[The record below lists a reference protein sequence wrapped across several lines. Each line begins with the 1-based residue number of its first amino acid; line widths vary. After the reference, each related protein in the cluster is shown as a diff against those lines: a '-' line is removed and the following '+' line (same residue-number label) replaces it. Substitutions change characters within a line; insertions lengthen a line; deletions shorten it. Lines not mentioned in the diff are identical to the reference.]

1 VDLELIRRAQR
12 GDTVAYEELAR
23 QVAPRLF
30 RAAFRIARDADAAQD
45 AMQQALIAMWR
56 GLPSLRDIDAFE
68 AWTWRLI
75 TNAATTELRR
85 SHGRAGSIR
94 LLRLDDDA
102 EEELRAPI
110 EPTRAVGERDE
121 LERAFARLTPEQRA
135 VVVLR
140 YYVGLSLDEIADAL
154 QIPYGT
160 AASRMHYG
168 MRALRA
174 AIEAADAA
182 AAEVH
187 SA

>member
-12 GDTVAYEELAR
+12 GDAAAYEEVAR

-30 RAAFRIARDADAAQD
+30 RVAFRIARDADAAQD
-45 AMQQALIAMWR
+45 AMQQALIAIWR
-56 GLPSLRDIDAFE
+56 ELPSLRDVEAFE
-68 AWTWRLI
+68 GWTWRLI
-75 TNAATTELRR
+75 TNAATTEMRR

-94 LLRLDDDA
+94 LLRLDDGAD
-102 EEELRAPI
+102 EEPRSPVEAA
-110 EPTRAVGERDE
+110 RAVDDRDQ
-121 LERAFARLTPEQRA
+121 LERAFARLTPDQRA

-154 QIPYGT
+154 RIPYGT

-182 AAEVH
+182 APEVH

>member
-1 VDLELIRRAQR
+1 MDLELIRWAQR

-30 RAAFRIARDADAAQD
+30 RVAFRIARDADAAQD
-45 AMQQALIAMWR
+45 AMQQTLIAIWQ
-56 GLPSLRDIDAFE
+56 GLPSLRDVDAFE

-102 EEELRAPI
+102 EEKLRAPV

-140 YYVGLSLDEIADAL
+140 YYVGLSLDEIADAVR
-154 QIPYGT
+154 IPYGT